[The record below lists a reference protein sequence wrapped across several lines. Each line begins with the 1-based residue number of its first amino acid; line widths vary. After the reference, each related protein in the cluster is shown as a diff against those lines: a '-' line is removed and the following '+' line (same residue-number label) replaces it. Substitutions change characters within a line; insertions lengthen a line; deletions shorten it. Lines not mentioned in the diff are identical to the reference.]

1 MATRFVAHIFYMW
14 LQKMSGDEKR
24 FKHARGGVSM
34 AAISTASL
42 KEVHL
47 KKKYQSNYISN
58 IVLFLII
65 NNKLKIIC
73 MVTFLIIV

>member
-1 MATRFVAHIFYMW
+1 MW

-47 KKKYQSNYISN
+47 KKN
-58 IVLFLII
+58 INQIIFQTLFYS
-65 NNKLKIIC
+65 
-73 MVTFLIIV
+73 

>member
-24 FKHARGGVSM
+24 FKHAGGGVSM

-47 KKKYQSNYISN
+47 KKISIELYFKHCFIPNY
-58 IVLFLII
+58 
-65 NNKLKIIC
+65 K
-73 MVTFLIIV
+73 

>member
-1 MATRFVAHIFYMW
+1 MW

-47 KKKYQSNYISN
+47 KKIAIEIYSKHCFIPNY
-58 IVLFLII
+58 
-65 NNKLKIIC
+65 K
-73 MVTFLIIV
+73 